1 MKYQPDEPRNR
12 MKSAAMIVALALA
25 TACGTAQTQTPATPA
40 APAPARSPAVLPGNG
55 LAQHDFAYAGESHQR
70 RIFIVRGGKVVW
82 SYDDPTGKGEI
93 SDMVMLAN
101 GNILVAHQFGLDEI
115 SPDKKVIW
123 NYTPPPGKEVH
134 TAVPI
139 GNDRVLYIENGAPTG
154 LLRVVN
160 IRTNKIEKEFPLDVS
175 QPPSTHGQ
183 FRHARL
189 TPQGTVLVAHLG
201 NDKVVEYDSDGHIL
215 WSMPAPNPWSAS
227 QLPNGHILITDKNG
241 VREMTRRGEVAWS
254 WTPADTPAYKFAS
267 LQNAYRLK
275 NGDTVIN
282 NWVNEWNNDANDA
295 PGAVQAIEVTPDK
308 KVVWALREWGD
319 GKNSVNLGPATTIQF
334 LDQGYPPIEDA
345 HFGDIH

>member
-1 MKYQPDEPRNR
+1 MKLIT
-12 MKSAAMIVALALA
+12 MVMTLAVATGGALA
-25 TACGTAQTQTPATPA
+25 QTPTPATPA
-40 APAPARSPAVLPGNG
+40 APTPSRSPAVLPGNG

-82 SYDDPTGKGEI
+82 SYDDAAGKGEI

-101 GNILVAHQFGLDEI
+101 GNILYAHQFGLTEI
-115 SPDKKVIW
+115 SPDKKVVW
-123 NYTPPPGKEVH
+123 NYTPPTGKEVH

-183 FRHARL
+183 FRHVRL
-189 TPQGTVLVAHLG
+189 TPQGTALISHLG
-201 NDKVVEYDSDGHIL
+201 NHKVVEYDSDGHIL
-215 WSMPAPNPWSAS
+215 WSMPAPFPWSAS
-227 QLPNGHILITDKNG
+227 QLANGNFLITDKNG
-241 VREMTRRGEVAWS
+241 VREMTRRGETAWS
-254 WTPADTPAYKFAS
+254 WVPADTPDYKFAS

-275 NGDTVIN
+275 NGHTVIT
-282 NWVNEWNNDANDA
+282 NWVNEWNKDGNDA
-295 PGAVQAIEVTPDK
+295 PGSVQAIEVTPDK

-319 GKNSVNLGPATTIQF
+319 GNGGGVNLGPATTIQF
-334 LDQGYPPIEDA
+334 LDQGDAPIENA

>member
-1 MKYQPDEPRNR
+1 M
-12 MKSAAMIVALALA
+12 
-25 TACGTAQTQTPATPA
+25 
-40 APAPARSPAVLPGNG
+40 LPGNG
-55 LAQHDFAYAGESHQR
+55 LAQHDFVYAGESHNR

-82 SYDDPTGKGEI
+82 SYDDVDGKGEI

-101 GNILVAHQFGLDEI
+101 GNIIYAHQFGLTEI

-123 NYTPPPGKEVH
+123 NYIPPPNKEVH

-139 GNDRVLYIENGAPTG
+139 GNDRILYIENGAPTG

-201 NDKVVEYDSDGHIL
+201 NGKVVEYDSDGHAL
-215 WSMPAPNPWSAS
+215 WTLPDPGPWSAT
-227 QLPNGHILITDKNG
+227 QLPSGNVLITDRNG
-241 VREMTRRGEVAWS
+241 VREVKHHSDEVVWS
-254 WTPADTPAYKFAS
+254 WNQADTPDYKFAS

-275 NGDTVIN
+275 NGNTVIN
-282 NWVNEWNNDANDA
+282 NWINEWSKGDINA
-295 PGAVQAIEVTPDK
+295 PGSVQAIEVTPAK

-319 GKNSVNLGPATTIQF
+319 DNGGVNLGPATTIQF
-334 LDQGYPPIEDA
+334 LDQGTEPIEKA

>member
-1 MKYQPDEPRNR
+1 
-12 MKSAAMIVALALA
+12 MKSIAMVVALALG
-25 TACGTAQTQTPATPA
+25 TGCGMAQAQGAPA
-40 APAPARSPAVLPGNG
+40 AAAAAPTPNRAPALLPGNG
-55 LAQHDFAYAGESHQR
+55 LAQHDFVYAGESHDR
-70 RIFIVRGGKVVW
+70 RVFIVRGGKVVW
-82 SYDDPTGKGEI
+82 SYEDPTGKGEI

-101 GNILVAHQFGLDEI
+101 GNILMAHQFGLTEI
-115 SPDKKVIW
+115 SPDKKVVW
-123 NYTPPPGKEVH
+123 NYTPPAGKEVH

-139 GNDRVLYIENGAPTG
+139 GNDRILYIENGAPTG

-189 TPQGTVLVAHLG
+189 TPQGTVMVAHMG
-201 NDKVVEYDSDGHIL
+201 NGKVVEYDSDGHAL
-215 WSMPAPNPWSAS
+215 WTYPDSAGPWSANP
-227 QLPNGHILITDKNG
+227 LPNGNVLITDRNG
-241 VREMTRRGEVAWS
+241 VHEVNREKETVWN
-254 WTPADTPAYKFAS
+254 WTPADTPDYKFAS

-282 NWVNEWNNDANDA
+282 NWVNEWNKGGADA
-295 PGAVQAIEVTPDK
+295 PGSAQAIEVTPEK

-319 GKNSVNLGPATTIQF
+319 GNGGGVNLGPATTIQF
-334 LDQGYPPIEDA
+334 LDQGTAPIENA